1 MFQRGLITVG
11 WLVAFSFCFSPVQA
25 QQHQAKTNT
34 LRPVVI
40 ETATVL
46 PEGQAA
52 FDLGL
57 AMELDREVGGGGG
70 REYDNLRVAPVAL
83 RYGVSSGMEIGAA
96 IGYSDNDAEGLNGPD
111 ESGLEGI
118 SLFAKLQL
126 NPESAVRFGLV
137 MAGDDNIAPYPNDGV
152 DVFVNLALQKPL
164 AKGVLFGELGYRA
177 QGGDLDMNNYFNYGV
192 GFATAVAETVGL
204 SLELV
209 GEQAQDIGIG
219 NSLDLV
225 LGAGLQLGDG
235 VRMAPYVSVGLN
247 DAGPDL
253 AAGGQLELRL

>member
-1 MFQRGLITVG
+1 M
-11 WLVAFSFCFSPVQA
+11 QA
-25 QQHQAKTNT
+25 QQHQEKNNT
-34 LRPVVI
+34 LRPVAI
-40 ETATVL
+40 EAATVL

-57 AMELDREVGGGGG
+57 AMELDREVGGGNG

-83 RYGVSSGMEIGAA
+83 RYGIGSGVEIGAA

-111 ESGLEGI
+111 ESGLEGV
-118 SLFAKLQL
+118 SLFAKLRL
-126 NPESAVRFGLV
+126 SPDSALRVGLV
-137 MAGDDNIAPYPNDGV
+137 MAGDDDIAPYPNDGV
-152 DVFVNLALQKPL
+152 DVFFNLAVQKPL
-164 AKGVLFGELGYRA
+164 ESGMLFGEVGYRA
-177 QGGDLDMNNYFNYGV
+177 QGGDLDMNNYFNYGI
-192 GFATAVAETVGL
+192 GFARPVAGTVGI

-209 GEQAQDIGIG
+209 GEQAQEIGIG

-235 VRMAPYVSVGLN
+235 VRLAPYVSVGVN